1 MSSVA
6 AEPFAVLEEAVARQA
21 AQEQALQAIAVARCQ
36 LVLGKEAKSVFFA
49 TLALRLL
56 PNIDWSID
64 TICTDGRFLHLNPN
78 FVTGLTAKELQGVLA
93 HEVMHNALAH
103 HTRRDYREP
112 QRWNIACDLAI
123 NPLLLAAGFD
133 LPSGRL
139 CPGEGEYHNLPPG
152 KSAEEY
158 YSLLPEPGSQ
168 NESEKPASGEGHA
181 KLGSDPGCCGSV
193 TEPSEGS
200 PSELSLS
207 QAEWDMAVAQAQQ
220 VARQR
225 GELPAG
231 LARQIERVLQPRTDW
246 RDILRAFLNQQA
258 RNDYSWFPPNRR
270 FLHAGLY
277 LPGLRSEELGDIVL
291 AIDTSGSIGPEELA
305 RFAAETQAILESFD
319 CRLTVLYHD
328 RRIQNVQRWESRDG
342 PLTLDPVG
350 GGGTSHCCVFEWIEE
365 QAESPRCV
373 ICLTDLET
381 RFPSTISLVPVLW
394 AVLGDCHA
402 KPPFGTCTHLD

>member
-1 MSSVA
+1 
-6 AEPFAVLEEAVARQA
+6 
-21 AQEQALQAIAVARCQ
+21 
-36 LVLGKEAKSVFFA
+36 
-49 TLALRLL
+49 
-56 PNIDWSID
+56 
-64 TICTDGRFLHLNPN
+64 
-78 FVTGLTAKELQGVLA
+78 
-93 HEVMHNALAH
+93 MHNALAH

-112 QRWNIACDLAI
+112 LRWNIACDLAI
-123 NPLLLAAGFD
+123 NPLLLEAGFD

-139 CPGEGEYHNLPPG
+139 SPGKGEYLSLLPG

-158 YSLLPEPGSQ
+158 YSLLSEPRSP
-168 NESEKPASGEGHA
+168 ESEKPGNGESPSKPG
-181 KLGSDPGCCGSV
+181 GDPGGCGSV
-193 TEPSEGS
+193 TEPSDGS
-200 PSELSLS
+200 PSELAQS

-246 RDILRAFLNQQA
+246 RDILRAFLSQEA

-319 CRLTVLYHD
+319 CRLTVLCHD

-381 RFPSTISLVPVLW
+381 RFPAKTPQVPVMW
-394 AVLGDCHA
+394 AVLGECRKA
-402 KPPFGTCTHLD
+402 PPFGTRVYLD